1 MKDTSRLSKSK
12 GSALVEFAL
21 TLPLLALLLFA
32 IIQFGLIFNA
42 YMFLRHGMHV
52 AARSASLPGFT
63 NTTKSVVFD
72 AIKPMLSDYTRLST
86 SPVIS
91 NTLGSVISV
100 TVTGTYRLPLIIPY
114 VVPGAVGKK
123 DFILGAGATYRTQ

>member
-63 NTTKSVVFD
+63 NSTHDVVCE
-72 AIKPMLSDYTRLST
+72 ATKPMLDCSRLST

-91 NTLGSVISV
+91 IPGTLFSSV

-123 DFILGAGATYRTQ
+123 DYILGAGATYRTQ